1 MIRRTRGLFPLAIA
15 LAMFAGL
22 LAPATSSAADAPVA
36 APGSTASAAALWAE
50 LNAPGELDEPA
61 PPTTSN
67 PGTEPLPNP
76 EGDPDSDDP
85 NYGDGTSPQDP
96 GSPEDPSDPSASED
110 SESPVPAEDPAVPT
124 ELDDSKPAPNSDD
137 SEEEL
142 LTPLTEEQRAQE
154 AEKRA
159 AQLAAQHGAITSR
172 ANLASGFK
180 AGYIISDSNFYN
192 GSAMSAAQIQTFLNQ
207 RVPRCTLGDPNR
219 EMGKPW
225 GTTTLAW
232 ACLKNA
238 KWNTTSLTR
247 PANAYC
253 NAYTGAASESSATV
267 ISKVARACGI
277 SPKVLLVMLEK
288 EQSLVTDSWPTARQ
302 FDRAM
307 GYNCPDSGPNN
318 SANCNPKDTG
328 FMQQVYRS
336 AWQLKVYRAHPN
348 NYRYRPFQNNLVQ
361 WHPNLSCGTSSVYIE
376 NWATAAL
383 YIYTPYRPNQAALDA
398 GWGEGNACSSYGNR
412 NFYQFYKS
420 WFGTPNTFFPDVPQN
435 HKFFTE
441 IEWMGTSGLSTG
453 IKTADGRAS
462 VYQPKT
468 RVSREAMAAF
478 LYRMEG
484 STYKGPA
491 ASPFADVKRGDPFYN
506 EIAWMHKMGYSTGIK
521 QASGKPKYAPK
532 DRVSREAMA
541 AFIYRLEG
549 AKYSG
554 PATSPFADMRKGD
567 KFYNEITWMHKMGYS
582 TGMKQPSGKP
592 KYTPKDRVS
601 REAMAAFI
609 YRLKH

>member
-1 MIRRTRGLFPLAIA
+1 MA
-15 LAMFAGL
+15 LALSMVAGL
-22 LAPATSSAADAPVA
+22 LVPAVSGSVGAPALAEPT
-36 APGSTASAAALWAE
+36 TASAAGLRAKITAPADPDESPSEVRPDPDLGTERPGDDAGEHPEPEPE
-50 LNAPGELDEPA
+50 LEPQNPETPGEP
-61 PPTTSN
+61 
-67 PGTEPLPNP
+67 
-76 EGDPDSDDP
+76 GDPATP
-85 NYGDGTSPQDP
+85 LEPEPTPSPI
-96 GSPEDPSDPSASED
+96 PEDPQTTTPQTDAE
-110 SESPVPAEDPAVPT
+110 PAED
-124 ELDDSKPAPNSDD
+124 ELM
-137 SEEEL
+137 
-142 LTPLTEEQRAQE
+142 TPLTEEQRAQE

-253 NAYTGAASESSATV
+253 KAYTGAASESSATV

-453 IKTADGRAS
+453 TQTSDGSAAL
-462 VYQPKT
+462 YKPKDHVSREAMAAFMYRLANAKYT
-468 RVSREAMAAF
+468 PPKVSPFSDVPPGHKFYKEIAWMHAQGLSTGNKVPGGKPRFAPSESVSREAMAAF
-478 LYRMEG
+478 LYRYQQAKYTAP
-484 STYKGPA
+484 SV
-491 ASPFADVKRGDPFYN
+491 SPFADVRRGDKFYT
-506 EIAWMHKMGYSTGIK
+506 EITWMRASKLSTGNT
-521 QASGKPKYAPK
+521 QPTGKPTYLPK
-532 DRVSREAMA
+532 DKVSREAMA
-541 AFIYRLEG
+541 AFIYRM
-549 AKYSG
+549 S
-554 PATSPFADMRKGD
+554 
-567 KFYNEITWMHKMGYS
+567 N
-582 TGMKQPSGKP
+582 
-592 KYTPKDRVS
+592 
-601 REAMAAFI
+601 
-609 YRLKH
+609 

>member
-1 MIRRTRGLFPLAIA
+1 MIRRTRELFPLAIA

-22 LAPATSSAADAPVA
+22 IAPATSSAADAPVA
-36 APGSTASAAALWAE
+36 ASDPTASAAALWAE
-50 LNAPGELDEPA
+50 LNAPGDLEESV

-67 PGTEPLPNP
+67 PATDPQPNP
-76 EGDPDSDDP
+76 GSEPNPDYPGLGKESE
-85 NYGDGTSPQDP
+85 PQSP
-96 GSPEDPSDPSASED
+96 GSPEDPNESSTPEE
-110 SESPVPAEDPAVPT
+110 SESPELIADPVAPT
-124 ELDDSKPAPNSDD
+124 ELDDLKPAPNSEPT
-137 SEEEL
+137 EEEP

-159 AQLAAQHGAITSR
+159 AQLAAQNNAITSR

-192 GSAMSAAQIQTFLNQ
+192 GNAMSAAQIQTFLNQ
-207 RVPRCTLGDPNR
+207 RVPRCTLGDTGR
-219 EMGKPW
+219 EMGKAW
-225 GTTTLAW
+225 GNTTLAW
-232 ACLKNA
+232 GCLKDA

-253 NAYTGAASESSATV
+253 KAYQGTASESSASV
-267 ISKVARACGI
+267 IAKVAQACGI

-288 EQSLVTDSWPTARQ
+288 EQSLVTDTWPTIRQ
-302 FDRAM
+302 FNFAM

-318 SANCNPKDTG
+318 SANCNAGDTG
-328 FMQQVYRS
+328 FMQQVYRG
-336 AWQLKVYRAHPN
+336 AWQLKVYRANPN
-348 NYRYRPFQNNLVQ
+348 NYRYRPFQNNMIQ
-361 WHPNLSCGTSSVYIE
+361 WHPNLGCGTSPVYIE

-398 GWGEGNACSSYGNR
+398 GWGEGNGCSSYGNR
-412 NFYQFYKS
+412 NFYQFYKQ

-435 HKFFTE
+435 HKFFKE

-453 IKTADGRAS
+453 IKTSDGRAS
-462 VYQPKT
+462 MYQPKT

-478 LYRMEG
+478 LYRMQG
-484 STYKGPA
+484 ATYIGPA
-491 ASPFADVKRGDPFYN
+491 TSPFADVKRGDPFYN

-609 YRLKH
+609 YRLNH